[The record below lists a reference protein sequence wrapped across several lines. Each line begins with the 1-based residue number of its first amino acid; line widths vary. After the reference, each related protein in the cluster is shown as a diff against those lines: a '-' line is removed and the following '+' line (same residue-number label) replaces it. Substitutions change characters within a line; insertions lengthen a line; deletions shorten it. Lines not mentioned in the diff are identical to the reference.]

1 MCSAVVTFTDC
12 AAAARIGPVRFCR
25 PIRAARSRPVTRFRH
40 PLVVR
45 LVGLLVSAGLWGIAV
60 RSTSASPTARYR
72 AWLVEQAEAENAA
85 LVADALSRM
94 QGETATPA
102 LFLSRYADAQLALA
116 APASLV
122 RRTAA
127 ETPTSSPAPAPSA
140 PSASAPSV
148 RAPTGAWFGH
158 PELSFLDALAL
169 LEGRLR
175 TFDAPASAERFAA
188 AQAAPVVAC
197 GVPLAPVPVAAFGP
211 PEAVPTTAASVAPRR
226 GVRAAILHGAS
237 AAQPQGP

>member
-1 MCSAVVTFTDC
+1 M
-12 AAAARIGPVRFCR
+12 
-25 PIRAARSRPVTRFRH
+25 TRLRH

-60 RSTSASPTARYR
+60 RSTSASPSARYR
-72 AWLVEQAEAENAA
+72 AWLVAQADAENAA

-116 APASLV
+116 TPPSVV

-127 ETPTSSPAPAPSA
+127 TAETTTAAAPAT
-140 PSASAPSV
+140 

-158 PELSFLDALAL
+158 PELTFLDALAL

-175 TFDAPASAERFAA
+175 TFDAPASALRFAA
-188 AQAAPVVAC
+188 AHVAPVVAT
-197 GVPLAPVPVAAFGP
+197 GVPLAPAPVAGLRARAAVPVAD
-211 PEAVPTTAASVAPRR
+211 VPAAPRA
-226 GVRAAILHGAS
+226 GVRADILHGAS